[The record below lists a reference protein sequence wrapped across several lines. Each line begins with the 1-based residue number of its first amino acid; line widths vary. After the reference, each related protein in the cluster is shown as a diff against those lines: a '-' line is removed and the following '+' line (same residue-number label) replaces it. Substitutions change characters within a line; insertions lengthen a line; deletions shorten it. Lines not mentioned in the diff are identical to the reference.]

1 MGRPRIRHALLLCVL
16 IWNGWGLLTVARAET
31 QAISAIVS
39 GAHIQ
44 KVGFR
49 AMIQKL
55 AIAYN
60 LAGWVRNNP
69 DGTVALSFQG
79 DKARI
84 ARAFEAI
91 RAGSKKSSSGNT
103 IRQSPVEPNPDLK
116 TFTIFGW
123 TSVSRNITTPYD
135 LVFTLRSSDD
145 EIPHKSAKEVW
156 NAIAL
161 ATLKGNDLAKFQKH
175 LDDKDD

>member
-1 MGRPRIRHALLLCVL
+1 MGRPRFRRALLLGVL
-16 IWNGWGLLTVARAET
+16 LWSCSGLLAHAET
-31 QAISAIVS
+31 QAISANVS
-39 GAHIQ
+39 GANIQ

-60 LAGWVRNNP
+60 LAGSVRNNP

-91 RAGSKKSSSGNT
+91 RAGSKRSSSANT
-103 IRQSPVEPNPDLK
+103 IRQSPGEPNPALR

-123 TSVSRNITTPYD
+123 TSASRNITTPYD
-135 LVFTLRSSDD
+135 LVFTLRSSND
-145 EIPHKSAKEVW
+145 EITHKSAKKIW

-161 ATLKGNDLAKFQKH
+161 ATLKGSDLAKFQKH
-175 LDDKDD
+175 LDERDD

>member
-1 MGRPRIRHALLLCVL
+1 VSL
-16 IWNGWGLLTVARAET
+16 AET

-39 GAHIQ
+39 GANIQ
-44 KVGFR
+44 KVGLR

-60 LAGWVRNNP
+60 LAGWARNNP
-69 DGTVALSFQG
+69 DGTLALSFQG
-79 DKARI
+79 DKSRI

-103 IRQSPVEPNPDLK
+103 ILQSPGDPNPALR
-116 TFTIFGW
+116 TFTIFSW
-123 TSVSRNITTPYD
+123 TSASRNITTPYD
-135 LVFTLRSSDD
+135 LVFTLRSCDG
-145 EIPHKSAKEVW
+145 EITHKSAKKVW

-161 ATLKGNDLAKFQKH
+161 ATLKESDLAKFQKH
-175 LDDKDD
+175 LDESDD